1 MTPLKFIFARAMF
14 LSVTGFATA
23 AAMSFLTGCD
33 KEDEPDTAGVEETSS
48 ELIEGPSG
56 ELFVTDGGRGGLP
69 VVFVHSFAGS
79 SEHWKEQLAHLRT
92 DRRALAL
99 DLRGNGQSEEPDND
113 DYSIDAFAT
122 DIEAV
127 VDAKGVERFV
137 LVGHSMG
144 GSAAAMFAGQHPG
157 RVAGLMLVG
166 TPGKAAPEKADQ
178 IMAALNSDYEKTM
191 DGYWQSLV
199 NGAKPENADMLITEG
214 QDVGHDASI
223 AMIDGVFAFDP
234 LPSLAAYRGPKLLV
248 DTPHGDGPD
257 ALHNALPEL
266 PRTVIDGTSHWPQ
279 LDKPTEF
286 NGILDRFLKQVDVDE

>member
-1 MTPLKFIFARAMF
+1 MTPLKFIFERALF
-14 LSVTGFATA
+14 LAITGLATA
-23 AAMSFLTGCD
+23 AAMSLAGCKD
-33 KEDEPDTAGVEETSS
+33 KDQGNDPNPGEVRSQ
-48 ELIEGPSG
+48 LIDGPSG
-56 ELFVTDGGRGGLP
+56 ELFVSDGGRGGLP

-99 DLRGNGQSEEPDND
+99 DLRGNGQSDEPDND

-127 VDAKGVERFV
+127 VDAKGLDRFV

-144 GSAAAMFAGQHPG
+144 GSAAALFAGTHAD

-166 TPGKAAPEKADQ
+166 TPGKAAPEKVDQ
-178 IMAALNSDYEKTM
+178 IMAMLASDYEKTM

-199 NGAKPENADMLITEG
+199 DGAKPQNADMLITEG
-214 QDVGHDASI
+214 KNVERDASI
-223 AMIDGVFAFDP
+223 AMIDATFAYDP

-257 ALHNALPEL
+257 ALHNEMPALP
-266 PRTVIDGTSHWPQ
+266 RVVIEGTSHWPQ

-286 NGILDRFLKQVDVDE
+286 NAILDEFLKDVAAAE